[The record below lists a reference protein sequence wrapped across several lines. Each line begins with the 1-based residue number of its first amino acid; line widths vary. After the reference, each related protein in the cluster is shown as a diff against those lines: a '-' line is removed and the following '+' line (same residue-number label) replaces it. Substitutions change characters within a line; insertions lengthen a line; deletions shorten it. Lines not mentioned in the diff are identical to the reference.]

1 MKAALAQAAIIVATA
16 AAALGL
22 TLAAWKS
29 ARDDEQAKARI
40 AFEARATGIAR
51 AIEGRML
58 DYEQAL
64 RGGAGLFAAS
74 QAVTPDEWSA
84 YFEATG
90 VERAYPGIRGL
101 GYAPYV
107 SAERKAELE
116 RWARSAGLPGY
127 AVFPPGTRDAY
138 VPVLYLRP
146 LDEANRRAIGYDMYS
161 DAVRRRAFDL
171 ARDSGEPAITGVV
184 TLVQDT
190 QSTLLPG
197 FLMYMPVYRQ
207 GAPRSTPEERRRA
220 LVGFVYSA
228 FRAWDLVT
236 GVIGGTPGVE
246 VHVTDVT
253 DASSPAVLFAPPE
266 REARRGAP
274 QFVWREDFRLGG
286 RTWRLEGAS
295 LRSFEHEVESTR
307 PQLVLAG
314 GLAISTLL
322 VIIVWTLLT
331 VQARARELA
340 HNMTFALRA
349 SEERLQLALSSA
361 RLALFDWNLESG
373 IVHLGREWSAM
384 LGAPPEE
391 SNVPVLKLQMLVH
404 PDDREAVDES
414 VKAMLSGERDSYR
427 VEHRVR
433 RRDASWLWIESV
445 ARVSERNAAGRAR
458 RVTGVNRDITERKA
472 IDEMKR
478 EFVATVSHE
487 LRSPLT
493 GIVAALGLVRE
504 GSTGEL
510 PGKAREFV
518 DLAYANSERLTTLV
532 NDILDIE
539 RLEAGGIQL
548 QPEPVLIDRLLER
561 ALALNAGYAERYG
574 VRFVVATPNCG
585 LKVEADPERL
595 MQVVTNL
602 LSNAAKHS
610 PGTEVLIEARASEG
624 RARVAVIDHGRGID
638 PAFRSRL
645 FRKFEQADRTRG
657 GTGLGLAISKGLIER
672 MGGRI
677 GCDSEPGRGSTFW
690 IELPAA

>member
-1 MKAALAQAAIIVATA
+1 
-16 AAALGL
+16 
-22 TLAAWKS
+22 
-29 ARDDEQAKARI
+29 
-40 AFEARATGIAR
+40 
-51 AIEGRML
+51 
-58 DYEQAL
+58 
-64 RGGAGLFAAS
+64 
-74 QAVTPDEWSA
+74 
-84 YFEATG
+84 
-90 VERAYPGIRGL
+90 
-101 GYAPYV
+101 
-107 SAERKAELE
+107 
-116 RWARSAGLPGY
+116 
-127 AVFPPGTRDAY
+127 
-138 VPVLYLRP
+138 
-146 LDEANRRAIGYDMYS
+146 
-161 DAVRRRAFDL
+161 
-171 ARDSGEPAITGVV
+171 
-184 TLVQDT
+184 
-190 QSTLLPG
+190 
-197 FLMYMPVYRQ
+197 
-207 GAPRSTPEERRRA
+207 RRA
-220 LVGFVYSA
+220 LVGFVYSP
-228 FRAWDLVT
+228 FRTLELVT
-236 GVIGGTPGVE
+236 GVIGGSPGVD
-246 VHVTDVT
+246 VRVTDVT
-253 DASSPAVLFAPPE
+253 EPASPTILFASHEP
-266 REARRGAP
+266 RRTNPA
-274 QFVWREDFRLGG
+274 FTWSEDFRVSG
-286 RTWRLEGAS
+286 RLWRLEGAS
-295 LRSFEHEVESTR
+295 LRSFEREVESTR

-361 RLALFDWNLESG
+361 RLALFDWNLDSG

-384 LGAPPEE
+384 LGGPAED

-404 PDDREAVDES
+404 PDDREAVDAS

-433 RRDASWLWIESV
+433 RRDESWLWIESV
-445 ARVSERNAAGRAR
+445 ARVSERDAAGRAR
-458 RVTGVNRDITERKA
+458 RVSGVNRDITERKA

-518 DLAYANSERLTTLV
+518 ELAYANSERLTTLV

-548 QPEPVLIDRLLER
+548 QLEPVLVDRLLER
-561 ALALNAGYAERYG
+561 AIALNAGHAERHG
-574 VRFVVATPNCG
+574 VRFVVATPNSG

-610 PGTEVLIEARASEG
+610 PSGAEVVIEARPSESG
-624 RARVAVIDHGRGID
+624 ARVAVIDHGPGID

-677 GCDSEPGRGSTFW
+677 GCDSDPGRGSTFW